1 MQPFNKYYAPD
12 WTPEK
17 GSINKFNGTHAY
29 GARAKKIDQGIL
41 VVRFELPYNIW
52 CLGCNN
58 HIGQGVRYNAEKKKV
73 GNYYSTPIM
82 NFRMKCHLCDNY
94 IEIQTD
100 PKNSAYVVV
109 SGARKKMEEWK
120 AEDTEVIQLQ
130 DKEVKEKLENDPMY
144 RLEHGIKDKKV
155 IDASAPKLTQ
165 LQTLNDSQW
174 SDPYTKSQQLR
185 KQFRQEKKRTKTELD
200 ASEKIR
206 DNYSLGIPLLP
217 ETSSDLVGAKSISY
231 AKSHLLEKKRLET
244 AVAPLFPAAKKKK
257 GNSSSDHLSQ
267 DLSHVAKIRTRLKTD
282 PFYSSGRSTTPFST
296 ATSSSTATT
305 NIPKLNDV
313 HVVRLEKK
321 KESIRNN
328 DDENP
333 STTTTTT
340 NTLVSYPD
348 SDSD

>member
-1 MQPFNKYYAPD
+1 
-12 WTPEK
+12 
-17 GSINKFNGTHAY
+17 
-29 GARAKKIDQGIL
+29 
-41 VVRFELPYNIW
+41 
-52 CLGCNN
+52 
-58 HIGQGVRYNAEKKKV
+58 
-73 GNYYSTPIM
+73 
-82 NFRMKCHLCDNY
+82 
-94 IEIQTD
+94 
-100 PKNSAYVVV
+100 
-109 SGARKKMEEWK
+109 MEEWK

-144 RLEHGIKDKKV
+144 RLEHSIKDKKV
-155 IDASAPKLTQ
+155 INASAPKLTQ

-185 KQFRQEKKRTKTELD
+185 KQFREEKKRTKTELD

-244 AVAPLFPAAKKKK
+244 AVAPLFPVAKKKK
-257 GNSSSDHLSQ
+257 GNGSSSSSDHLLQ

-282 PFYSSGRSTTPFST
+282 PFYSSSSSTPFSA
-296 ATSSSTATT
+296 ATSTTT
-305 NIPKLNDV
+305 NIPKLNDL
-313 HVVRLEKK
+313 HVVKLVKK
-321 KESIRNN
+321 KETIRNN
-328 DDENP
+328 DDELP
-333 STTTTTT
+333 STTTTTTT